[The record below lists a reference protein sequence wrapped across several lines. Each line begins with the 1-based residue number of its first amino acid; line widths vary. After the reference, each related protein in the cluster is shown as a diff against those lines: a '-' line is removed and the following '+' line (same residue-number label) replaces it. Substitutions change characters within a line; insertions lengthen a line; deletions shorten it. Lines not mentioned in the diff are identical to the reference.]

1 MNQWK
6 LTILACLFAGL
17 THAQN
22 TQDLRETAR
31 SFQRQGD
38 YENAILVLNKASNQ
52 EPENLELKKE
62 LAIAYYVARQFGKA
76 KSLITPLVERAD
88 ADEQTYHIAALIHR
102 TSDDMKEAERLYK
115 LALKKFPKSGILH
128 SEYGEFLEF
137 KEPAV
142 GSSLA
147 IWEKGIEVD
156 PDFSGNYFHAAKKY
170 AHQSK
175 PLWALLYGELFVNLE
190 SYTVRTTE
198 IKTLMLDALKRMFVN
213 GIDPQTGRNGFE
225 KAVLE
230 GLARQNSLTG
240 NGITPESITAIRTRF
255 ILGWQGE
262 NQQKFPYKLF
272 EYHRQLLQDGLF
284 ESYNQWLF
292 GSAANMAAYQ
302 SWTTNRA
309 NEYAEF
315 TRYQQNR
322 LFKVPAGQYYN
333 KP

>member
-1 MNQWK
+1 MKSWK
-6 LTILACLFAGL
+6 LTIIATLVSAMGM
-17 THAQN
+17 AQT

-52 EPENLELKKE
+52 EPENVELKKE
-62 LAIAYYVARQFGKA
+62 LAIAYYVARQYGKA
-76 KSLITPLVERAD
+76 KTLITPLVERAD
-88 ADEQTYHIAALIHR
+88 ADEQTYQIATLVHR
-102 TSDDMKEAERLYK
+102 TSDDLKEADKLYK
-115 LALKKFPKSGILH
+115 AGLKKFPKSGILH

-137 KEPAV
+137 REP
-142 GSSLA
+142 GLGTSLA
-147 IWEKGIEVD
+147 TWEKGIEVD
-156 PDFSGNYFHAAKKY
+156 PDFSGNYFHAAKAY

-198 IKTLMLDALKRMFVN
+198 IKNLMLESLKRMFVA
-213 GIDPQTGRNGFE
+213 GIDAQTGKNGFE
-225 KAVLE
+225 KAVLA
-230 GLARQNSLTG
+230 GLAKQSSMAG

-255 ILGWQGE
+255 VLDWSNE
-262 NQQKFPYKLF
+262 LQQKFPFALF
-272 EYHRQLLQDGLF
+272 DYHRKMLQDGLF

-292 GSAANMAAYQ
+292 GGAANMAAYQ
-302 SWTTNRA
+302 NWTNTKA
-309 NEYAEF
+309 GEYAEF